1 MAGTIV
7 HLLTAMLL
15 YEEIDKRQG
24 RYVFDS
30 AYKPEKRYFVAGNIC
45 PDGIMARTNYERSMK
60 LHTHFRDG
68 IPDGSFDKEGMVS
81 LFERRMQAFW
91 KEHIEDEKEKPGLYL
106 GYVTHMMTD
115 EAFILKERPRFFE
128 RIAAI
133 GLTQKDVETFIRFN
147 KETDQVDFRLI
158 NENPILQEAYQILEQ
173 IEPYEIKGM
182 ITKDELTQSR
192 QWILEHFF
200 QEGHEVEET
209 RYLWYRDMM
218 QFVEKMKEQ
227 IMERLFTEE
236 YLVFS
241 NS

>member
-24 RYVFDS
+24 YYAFDR

-45 PDGIMARTNYERSMK
+45 PDGVMARKNYERSMK

-68 IPDGSFDKEGMVS
+68 IPDGSFDKEGMVP
-81 LFERRMQAFW
+81 LFESRMRAFW
-91 KEHIEDEKEKPGLYL
+91 EEHIEDEKEMPGLYL

-115 EAFILKERPRFFE
+115 EVFILKERPKFFE

-133 GLTQKDVETFIRFN
+133 GLTQKDVETFLRFN

-158 NENPILQEAYQILEQ
+158 KDNPILQEAYQILEQ

-200 QEGHEVEET
+200 KEEHEAEET
-209 RYLWYRDMM
+209 KYLWYQDMM

-227 IMERLFTEE
+227 IMERLCTEG
-236 YLVFS
+236 YLCIS
-241 NS
+241 A